1 MSGPEPTWP
10 SVQPRAR
17 PRRRSSAASSD
28 TSPVRSTGS
37 SLPRPH
43 IAPRFQGLDEHRSIT
58 SAWKGNSTKFVTRS
72 GHLAYMIRFVLALR
86 SDPSSS
92 RVPLELPP
100 SQERYPAFLLPLQR
114 ILAAWTG
121 ARFNFALTEFSE
133 VRLLGVLRS
142 SPNPSS
148 KMFWAPH
155 RRTKDRG
162 PVV

>member
-58 SAWKGNSTKFVTRS
+58 SAWKGDSQKFAKKKSSAFAR
-72 GHLAYMIRFVLALR
+72 VLVGGFLP
-86 SDPSSS
+86 SLSSS
-92 RVPLELPP
+92 SCSLLELLGLCPWP
-100 SQERYPAFLLPLQR
+100 TLCSQLY
-114 ILAAWTG
+114 
-121 ARFNFALTEFSE
+121 
-133 VRLLGVLRS
+133 
-142 SPNPSS
+142 SP
-148 KMFWAPH
+148 
-155 RRTKDRG
+155 
-162 PVV
+162 